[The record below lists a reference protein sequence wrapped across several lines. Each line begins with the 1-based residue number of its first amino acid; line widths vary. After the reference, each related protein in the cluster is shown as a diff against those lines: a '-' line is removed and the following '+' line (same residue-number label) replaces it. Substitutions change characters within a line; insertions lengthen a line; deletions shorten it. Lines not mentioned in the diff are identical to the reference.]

1 MDIEE
6 IPADTPIPDG
16 IEECDVSLSEEPPDT
31 CKSPRNRKK
40 KEQKRK
46 HENSSST
53 GEIVKKHERPG
64 DVVHPPPP
72 HLGPEP
78 MELVDTEVY
87 ERPKEAKTPK
97 NRRKQRSKENIP
109 DNEIPKRP
117 PQKPKSPKPE
127 EGERNGCEVV
137 KKVVRKKKPHVEN
150 GEPFERPEPRASP
163 RPPRTPLPP
172 EPEQEEEVV
181 KPKKSSPPRQQ
192 KSPPRQQKSPP
203 KQQMSPPI
211 QQKSPPKQRKSPPRQ
226 QKSPPIQQKSP
237 PNQQKSPPRQ
247 KKSPARLGS
256 TKANEET
263 TIENN
268 LPCEDTE
275 DSLPPPLPEKKHKSK
290 SPKAA
295 QSRKGSREEES
306 SSTSVISP
314 EVANNNNPSHVRP
327 VSDEVTATENN
338 EAAHRLELKQ
348 NDVCHEGVNNV
359 SESSNTIEANSSV
372 IQTKPSLIDNDKDRV
387 SDSRKCEVSAI
398 QSKLDA
404 TPSSP
409 TQVQADPPAESASGK
424 LSVSAES
431 NSQPSQ
437 FSVPEV
443 GCAPEKPGHETQA
456 QDQIVSPKT
465 NNINDLKTADKNKEE
480 NLQPLVKPFP
490 SQPTNTKPLEFPPK
504 TPDHSAIKPPWAKS
518 DNKSHESVNKN
529 KPSTDVPKPS
539 INNLPKLVPQKSIE
553 PLESVEKKKSS
564 ESTLPDQSNGGG
576 GGGLLTTVELPGQQT
591 KLPPLVVPFP
601 GSVQSL
607 ELPASPTKKP
617 PVSLPQQTK
626 QMRTQIEPPPP
637 AQTAPVLPA
646 APEPSDREREA
657 TVEPVRSGE
666 TLPKPQPLSPLK
678 PLETQQSFQFPS
690 TSSQPL
696 ELPQSQCPSDGGK
709 QESPKL
715 ILNNIPKP
723 FKAEAEKSGESI
735 DDSVSNNKTE
745 SQQAEPTVKTAEKP
759 VPIPEPKVEVKLLK
773 PEPEPEPEPEPVK
786 VAEVPKKKPEEVK
799 PKSVSHIPIAAPPEP
814 RRAPEPRKIQI
825 IMKNSKAK
833 SSDSIGSAISVSSTE
848 ERADRSDKS
857 SPNSPQILPKPNG
870 PGINMATLSPSSSGN
885 NIPDKRDSKVIKA
898 AAYWN
903 NFIGEV
909 TAKSRP
915 PSNPKTMDKPKKI
928 ISAGIGEKGLKDL
941 TTAFEK
947 GKPIDTDDKYTI
959 MRRNSKK
966 MSVEPCNPGL
976 RVNEAKSHFEK
987 KFQSTPEPVP
997 TPSMRR
1003 RASGTLE
1010 KPKWGSGSETP
1021 PTSAK
1026 NSDTS
1031 KSPSPV
1037 KADKS
1042 LTLPQ
1047 PITKNRSPETEIQ
1060 SRKETATLKPES
1072 KRPEIQR
1079 NTIVSETPITEPAV
1093 EVASQKPETI
1103 SRDQPKPPT
1112 SPKPKV
1118 RKEELKL
1125 KEELVKAREDRPV
1138 TLTKKTEETP
1148 VMVAPVKPA
1157 VVEAPV
1163 MVAPI
1168 KPSGVEMFEEAKV
1181 VKTKDAVEKVPE
1193 KVVEV
1198 EKPQKRKDLHIQ
1210 IPEPQPSPAK
1220 SILKTKQVEAEP
1232 AATPPPLSSQKETTV
1247 IKFNNEAGKEG
1258 DGKTQVKIV
1267 KIKSPEP
1274 ASVPT
1279 QEAKIEFADVR
1290 SSLKKV
1296 PHIAVARKKSFSDD
1310 QPQPLNL
1317 EDTLSGEAK
1326 KPTVKTEVVFSVNTP
1341 STPSSEPEPP
1351 VEAQPAAREIIET
1364 PTTKEAEVSKEKVI
1378 ATPSHQRETDTPKE
1392 RIIPIQFVNENRGPK
1407 PFKLES
1413 SRPQT
1418 PVDSLPH
1425 PEKLESP
1432 KIEPRR
1438 EHHIPI
1444 LVEGG
1449 GSHQSHHQPLRK
1461 PEEDLEYSEKLDNFN
1476 PSSISRRR
1484 LGSRK
1489 KRMSSAF
1496 SDSSMSDDDAFSTP
1510 FGGLQKYTSYGKHGL
1525 SQEPLYTLKKTR
1537 PPFAVTRNESFS
1549 SGEEDFDDD
1558 GFQEMTA
1565 ENLFSTLL
1573 SRVKSLTR
1581 RIHDEHEEHLLWQQK
1596 SRLGPPKLN
1605 PGGTHARL
1613 ERTAQRNSIKRDREA
1628 GAAAAAAAASRPP
1641 TSYSRQSSGSN
1652 YGEER
1657 NYGGSSYHSVSS
1669 APTKIYNRSN
1679 SYNNNIDSDR
1689 YSSAGSSRYSTLSA
1703 PSKRYEDNEA
1713 SSDFSSNVSVT
1724 SSQRL
1729 RPGYL
1734 PPPVNIN
1741 NDNASYAN
1749 RNTSTANPN
1758 ELDAHTVAQSIISRA
1773 HDKAERSI
1781 PISIQRE
1788 NSISVTSPTESGTS
1802 LQSSAQYLLQN
1813 RASNANDNQNT
1824 NSRYEDTASD
1834 SDSYGG
1840 RRVSRFLRPDF
1851 YDTPKEDSVYAKM
1864 REIDEDSARNYLRA
1878 NAGSRS
1884 GKSGRSTPLECLT
1897 PQYCDTS
1904 LEGGAAPHVSEGQSQ
1919 SRVTTLTRRNS
1930 MREPTSRDYNRVS
1943 PPAAPLPLPPNTSVP
1958 PYSRMNYTQSELPV
1972 ENSQLYRRPIR
1983 PYQGAKSDGQLL
1995 NKHANVTLNII
2006 AAAERKKRQSQ
2017 SISQQPGSSS
2027 SDPWQEPETKC

>member
-16 IEECDVSLSEEPPDT
+16 IEECDVSLSEEPPEDNRA
-31 CKSPRNRKK
+31 SPRNRKK

-46 HENSSST
+46 HDNSSST
-53 GEIVKKHERPG
+53 GEVAKKHERQEEII
-64 DVVHPPPP
+64 HPPPP
-72 HLGPEP
+72 NQGPEP
-78 MELVDTEVY
+78 MEVVETEVY
-87 ERPKEAKTPK
+87 ERPKERRQKSCEILEETKTPK
-97 NRRKQRSKENIP
+97 NRRKQKQRSKENIP
-109 DNEIPKRP
+109 DNEIQRRP
-117 PQKPKSPKPE
+117 PQKPDHSDQ
-127 EGERNGCEVV
+127 NGEVV

-172 EPEQEEEVV
+172 ELDAEEEVT
-181 KPKKSSPPRQQ
+181 KPPAKKT
-192 KSPPRQQKSPP
+192 
-203 KQQMSPPI
+203 
-211 QQKSPPKQRKSPPRQ
+211 
-226 QKSPPIQQKSP
+226 
-237 PNQQKSPPRQ
+237 SPPRQ
-247 KKSPARLGS
+247 KKSPPKQRTSPPRTAS
-256 TKANEET
+256 SKVNE
-263 TIENN
+263 
-268 LPCEDTE
+268 E

-290 SPKAA
+290 SPKAV

-306 SSTSVISP
+306 NITPVVNP
-314 EVANNNNPSHVRP
+314 EVTKNNNNINNNCKVSDQVTPLDKSDVQNNELKLNVSDNVNDPSHSV
-327 VSDEVTATENN
+327 
-338 EAAHRLELKQ
+338 Q
-348 NDVCHEGVNNV
+348 
-359 SESSNTIEANSSV
+359 ANSSV
-372 IQTKPSLIDNDKDRV
+372 IDPKESLIETDKV
-387 SDSRKCEVSAI
+387 KCEASPVNT
-398 QSKLDA
+398 KLDA
-404 TPSSP
+404 TYTSQTQAQPS
-409 TQVQADPPAESASGK
+409 AESASGK
-424 LSVSAES
+424 LNISAES

-437 FSVPEV
+437 FSVQEV
-443 GCAPEKPGHETQA
+443 GPDPGQPGHETQA

-465 NNINDLKTADKNKEE
+465 NNINDLKHAADSSDNKKEE
-480 NLQPLVKPFP
+480 ILQPLVKPFP
-490 SQPTNTKPLEFPPK
+490 SQPTNSKPLEFPPK
-504 TPDHSAIKPPWAKS
+504 TPDHNSIKPPWAKS
-518 DNKSHESVNKN
+518 DNKSLETVNKN
-529 KPSTDVPKPS
+529 KQSSEAPKPS

-553 PLESVEKKKSS
+553 PQPLKESS
-564 ESTLPDQSNGGG
+564 EKMSSAQLTSSEQSNGGD
-576 GGGLLTTVELPGQQT
+576 LALAAPPEPTSPTT

-601 GSVQSL
+601 GKVPSQARPV
-607 ELPASPTKKP
+607 SPTKKS
-617 PVSLPQQTK
+617 VSLIKEQHKPDKDSSQVK
-626 QMRTQIEPPPP
+626 TQIEPPTPTKAPDP
-637 AQTAPVLPA
+637 APSTAPAPALEEQMLPGQT
-646 APEPSDREREA
+646 EIK
-657 TVEPVRSGE
+657 VEPVRSGDS
-666 TLPKPQPLSPLK
+666 LPKPQPLSPVK
-678 PLETQQSFQFPS
+678 PVETQQSFQFPAN
-690 TSSQPL
+690 SSQPL
-696 ELPQSQCPSDGGK
+696 ELPPSPSSSDTIK

-723 FKAEAEKSGESI
+723 FKAEAEKSDEMI
-735 DDSVSNNKTE
+735 DEKQDLEPAVTVTEKSTVISEPSKTE
-745 SQQAEPTVKTAEKP
+745 DPTP
-759 VPIPEPKVEVKLLK
+759 VPVTEPVT
-773 PEPEPEPEPEPVK
+773 EPVPEPVPEPVTVPK
-786 VAEVPKKKPEEVK
+786 PVSVSVPELPKKKPEDVK
-799 PKSVSHIPIAAPPEP
+799 QKSVSHIPVAAPPEP
-814 RRAPEPRKIQI
+814 RRPPEPRKIQI

-848 ERADRSDKS
+848 EKASEKS
-857 SPNSPQILPKPNG
+857 SPNSPLIVPKPNG
-870 PGINMATLSPSSSGN
+870 PGINMTTLSPSNSGK
-885 NIPDKRDSKVIKA
+885 NISDDKRDSKVIKA

-915 PSNPKTMDKPKKI
+915 PSNPKMMDKPKKI
-928 ISAGIGEKGLKDL
+928 VSAGIGEKGLKDL

-947 GKPIDTDDKYTI
+947 GKPIDTEDKFTI

-987 KFQSTPEPVP
+987 KFQPPPEPTP

-1003 RASGTLE
+1003 RASGTLD
-1010 KPKWGSGSETP
+1010 KPKWGSETP

-1026 NSDTS
+1026 NSDAS

-1037 KADKS
+1037 KAEKAY
-1042 LTLPQ
+1042 TLPQ
-1047 PITKNRSPETEIQ
+1047 PVSKHRSPEKESQSKTEA
-1060 SRKETATLKPES
+1060 ATLKPES
-1072 KRPEIQR
+1072 KKQEVQR
-1079 NTIVSETPITEPAV
+1079 NTVVAESLQTPPAPESV
-1093 EVASQKPETI
+1093 SQKQET
-1103 SRDQPKPPT
+1103 SARDQPKPPT

-1125 KEELVKAREDRPV
+1125 KEELVKGKEDKPIM
-1138 TLTKKTEETP
+1138 LAKKTEEI
-1148 VMVAPVKPA
+1148 
-1157 VVEAPV
+1157 PV

-1168 KPSGVEMFEEAKV
+1168 KPSGAEAFEEAKV
-1181 VKTKDAVEKVPE
+1181 VKTKDAVEKPPE

-1198 EKPQKRKDLHIQ
+1198 EKPDKKNRKELHIQ
-1210 IPEPQPSPAK
+1210 IPEQPAK
-1220 SILKTKQVEAEP
+1220 SILKTKQGETEP
-1232 AATPPPLSSQKETTV
+1232 SVVSPPVAHKETTV
-1247 IKFNNEAGKEG
+1247 IKFNNEAVKDTEN
-1258 DGKTQVKIV
+1258 KAQVKIV

-1274 ASVPT
+1274 TAAPA
-1279 QEAKIEFADVR
+1279 QEQKIELADVR
-1290 SSLKKV
+1290 SSLKRV
-1296 PHIAVARKKSFSDD
+1296 PHIALARKKSFSDD
-1310 QPQPLNL
+1310 QPGDL
-1317 EDTLSGEAK
+1317 EEPASGEVK
-1326 KPTVKTEVVFSVNTP
+1326 KPTVRTEVVFSVNTDQEIP
-1341 STPSSEPEPP
+1341 QEGYVKQKEIAEVPSQIQEPDVPKERINPAPVQTKDVEIPKEKGISTPS
-1351 VEAQPAAREIIET
+1351 Q
-1364 PTTKEAEVSKEKVI
+1364 TKEVEIPKERI
-1378 ATPSHQRETDTPKE
+1378 IQTPSQLKEPDPKE

-1418 PVDSLPH
+1418 PVDILPH
-1425 PEKLESP
+1425 PEKLDSP
-1432 KIEPRR
+1432 KLEHRR

-1444 LVEGG
+1444 VVEG
-1449 GSHQSHHQPLRK
+1449 SNPPLRK
-1461 PEEDLEYSEKLDNFN
+1461 HEEDLEHSEKLDNFN

-1628 GAAAAAAAASRPP
+1628 GAAAAAAASRPP
-1641 TSYSRQSSGSN
+1641 TSYSRQSSNTS
-1652 YGEER
+1652 YGEDTNSLNR
-1657 NYGGSSYHSVSS
+1657 NYGSSGYH
-1669 APTKIYNRSN
+1669 ATPTKIYNRSN

-1689 YSSAGSSRYSTLSA
+1689 YSSGSGSRYSTLST
-1703 PSKRYEDNEA
+1703 PSKRYEDSEA

-1741 NDNASYAN
+1741 NDNATYAN
-1749 RNTSTANPN
+1749 RTTQSANAN
-1758 ELDAHTVAQSIISRA
+1758 ELDAHTVAQTIINRA

-1788 NSISVTSPTESGTS
+1788 NSMSVTSPTETGTS
-1802 LQSSAQYLLQN
+1802 LQSSSQYLLQ
-1813 RASNANDNQNT
+1813 RSSNDTPNA
-1824 NSRYEDTASD
+1824 NSRYEDGASD
-1834 SDSYGG
+1834 SDNYGG

-1864 REIDEDSARNYLRA
+1864 REIDDDSARSYLRA

-1884 GKSGRSTPLECLT
+1884 GKSGRSTPLTPLDSMT

-1904 LEGGAAPHVSEGQSQ
+1904 LESEGQSQ
-1919 SRVTTLTRRNS
+1919 NRVVTRRNS
-1930 MREPTSRDYNRVS
+1930 MREPTSRLYNCVD
-1943 PPAAPLPLPPNTSVP
+1943 PPNSTVP
-1958 PYSRMNYTQSELPV
+1958 PYSRMNYTQNELPV

-1983 PYQGAKSDGQLL
+1983 PYTGAKSDGQLL
-1995 NKHANVTLNII
+1995 TKHANVTLNII

-2017 SISQQPGSSS
+2017 SYSQQPD
-2027 SDPWQEPETKC
+2027 SDQPVE